1 MVSLRHQTEYERLKQ
16 IHCTVLNEWFYF
28 CYSLGNQRN
37 IESPWVCTFSFFIR
51 ARAEF
56 KVEGIAVLTICN
68 LSEGRIISCY
78 DYREGENF
86 FICSDLWAFLSLRLF
101 FSLSCSPVLSL
112 YLYPILSLSC
122 SCSISSHVCS
132 FLQFS
137 RVGVSSKPLV
147 RPWLSVFRRR
157 K

>member
-1 MVSLRHQTEYERLKQ
+1 M
-16 IHCTVLNEWFYF
+16 LNECFYF

-37 IESPWVCTFSFFIR
+37 IESPWVHIFFSLR

-86 FICSDLWAFLSLRLF
+86 FICSDLLESRRASLSLRLF

-122 SCSISSHVCS
+122 SCYISSHVCS

-137 RVGVSSKPLV
+137 RLGVSSKPLV